1 LEALRKAIRKGA
13 AALAKI
19 IMFLKPTST
28 IRERQLTEAESGAV
42 LRGEASDVTTLQ
54 LQKAYD
60 LNFVRQE
67 AEGLAN
73 SLELIFGVK
82 SAVQRPG
89 ERVTA
94 YEIRVLTQEL
104 DDALSGFMAMSG

>member
-1 LEALRKAIRKGA
+1 
-13 AALAKI
+13 
-19 IMFLKPTST
+19 M
-28 IRERQLTEAESGAV
+28 
-42 LRGEASDVTTLQ
+42 TTLQ

-104 DDALSGFMAMSG
+104 DDALSGFMAMSGACPSCRRNSSSRASPLASLPSAAVTT

>member
-1 LEALRKAIRKGA
+1 
-13 AALAKI
+13 
-19 IMFLKPTST
+19 
-28 IRERQLTEAESGAV
+28 RERELTEAESGAV
-42 LRGEASDVTTLQ
+42 LRGEASDVSTLQ

-60 LNFVRQE
+60 LNFVSQE

-73 SLELIFGVK
+73 ELELIFGVK

-94 YEIRVLTQEL
+94 YEIR
-104 DDALSGFMAMSG
+104 